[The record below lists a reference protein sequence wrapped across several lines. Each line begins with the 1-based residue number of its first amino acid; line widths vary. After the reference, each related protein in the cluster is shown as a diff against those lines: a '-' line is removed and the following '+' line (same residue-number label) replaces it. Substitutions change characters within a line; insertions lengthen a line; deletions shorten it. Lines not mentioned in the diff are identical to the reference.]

1 MHMHDIMRILANLE
15 EAQIEALDQ
24 LAARSKTSR
33 AALIREAIAAFLD
46 ARRDHNAVDA
56 FGLWGERAVD
66 GLAYE
71 RKARSEW

>member
-1 MHMHDIMRILANLE
+1 MRILADLE

-33 AALIREAIAAFLD
+33 AALIREAIAAFLG
-46 ARRDHNAVDA
+46 ARREQNSADA
-56 FGLWGERAVD
+56 FGLWGERTVD

-71 RKARSEW
+71 RKVRSEW